1 MPYLTPDQKRKAMQA
16 NRASNTSI
24 EIILRKALWKQG
36 IRYRK
41 NVRDVLGKPDI
52 CIKKYKLAVFCDGD
66 FWHGRKFQ
74 RIEFKSN
81 KKYWET
87 KILRNIERDLQI
99 TIQLRDQGWTVLR
112 FWESDIRNNLDECV
126 SVIISHIRKNA

>member
-1 MPYLTPDQKRKAMQA
+1 MTYLTPDQKRKAMQA
-16 NRASNTSI
+16 NKASNTSI
-24 EIILRKALWKQG
+24 EILLRKALWKQG

-41 NVRDVLGKPDI
+41 NVKDVLGKPDI

-74 RIEFKSN
+74 KIIFKSN
-81 KKYWET
+81 KKYWES
-87 KILRNIERDLQI
+87 KILTNMERDLQV

-112 FWESDIRNNLDECV
+112 FWESDIRNNVDECV
-126 SVIISHIRKNA
+126 SDIISHIRK